1 MEINNESLALKVINE
16 SLKLPFIKVDRSE
29 FLMKTFGNKVDDI
42 QKLLDDGPQDF
53 FSKAELDE
61 RAQNIINAAVIQSSG
76 LSFISGLPGGIAM
89 AATIPADVAQF
100 YGYAL
105 KLAQEISYIYG
116 YNNIWNEQ
124 GELTENAKNTL
135 ILYLGVML
143 GISSAGSAIRILS
156 NKLALQALQKI
167 PQKALMKTI
176 YYPILKKVMAMF
188 GAKLTKTTFANGVS
202 KIIPLVGGVVSG
214 GMNYLFLKPMANRL
228 KKELGKNVNY
238 TQKDFEED
246 IKILKDEEVFVSD
259 YVNNDSRIG
268 YSGNDDYIE
277 KIEKLNNLLEKSI
290 ITEKEFQKMKKTI
303 IDEL

>member
-116 YNNIWNEQ
+116 YNNIWNDQ

-188 GAKLTKTTFANGVS
+188 GAKLTKATFANGVS

>member
-116 YNNIWNEQ
+116 YNNIWNDQ

-188 GAKLTKTTFANGVS
+188 GAKLTKATFANGVS

-277 KIEKLNNLLEKSI
+277 KIEKLNNL
-290 ITEKEFQKMKKTI
+290 
-303 IDEL
+303 